1 MSMTKRDFVEK
12 IAKAT
17 GLLQHDVTFVV
28 QRLLDSLADEIA
40 AGHTVELRNFGVF
53 EVRQSQARVGRN
65 PKHPERTVLIPAR
78 SVVKFSSGKSLKERV
93 SQLDT
98 ARICGD

>member
-17 GLLQHDVTFVV
+17 GLIQQDVTLVV
-28 QRLLDSLADEIA
+28 QRLLDTLADEIA

-78 SVVKFSSGKSLKERV
+78 AVVKFSSGKSLKERV
-93 SQLDT
+93 LQLDT
-98 ARICGD
+98 ARI

>member
-17 GLLQHDVTFVV
+17 GLLQQDVTVVV
-28 QRLLDSLADEIA
+28 QRLLDTLADEIA

-53 EVRQSQARVGRN
+53 EVRQNKARVGRN

-78 SVVKFSSGKSLKERV
+78 AVVKFSSGKSLKERV

>member
-12 IAKAT
+12 IAKET
-17 GLLQHDVTFVV
+17 GFIQQDVTVVV
-28 QRLLDSLADEIA
+28 QRLLDTLADEIA
-40 AGHTVELRNFGVF
+40 AGRTVELRNFGVF

-65 PKHPERTVLIPAR
+65 PRHPERTVLIPAR

-93 SQLDT
+93 SQIDT

>member
-12 IAKAT
+12 IAKET
-17 GLLQHDVTFVV
+17 GFIQQDVTVVV
-28 QRLLDSLADEIA
+28 QRLLDTLADEIA
-40 AGHTVELRNFGVF
+40 AGRTVELRNFGVF

-65 PKHPERTVLIPAR
+65 PRHPEKTVLIPAR

-93 SQLDT
+93 SQIDT

>member
-12 IAKAT
+12 IAKET
-17 GLLQHDVTFVV
+17 GFIQQDVTIVV
-28 QRLLDSLADEIA
+28 QRLLDMLADEIA

-78 SVVKFSSGKSLKERV
+78 AVVKFSSGKSLKERV

>member
-1 MSMTKRDFVEK
+1 MTKRDFVEK
-12 IAKAT
+12 IAKET
-17 GLLQHDVTFVV
+17 GFIQQDVTIVV
-28 QRLLDSLADEIA
+28 QQLLDNLADEIA

-53 EVRQSQARVGRN
+53 EVVTHQARVGRN

-78 SVVKFSSGKSLKERV
+78 AVVKFSSGKSLKERV

-98 ARICGD
+98 ARI

>member
-12 IAKAT
+12 IAKET
-17 GLLQHDVTFVV
+17 GFIQQDVTVVV
-28 QRLLDSLADEIA
+28 QRLLDTLADEIA

-65 PKHPERTVLIPAR
+65 PMHPERTVLIPAR

>member
-1 MSMTKRDFVEK
+1 MAMTKRDFVEK
-12 IAKAT
+12 IAKET
-17 GLLQHDVTFVV
+17 GFIQQDVTIVV
-28 QRLLDSLADEIA
+28 QRLLDTLADEIA

-78 SVVKFSSGKSLKERV
+78 SVVKFSSGKSMKERV